1 MVEHQPLGSIMRVRK
16 RAYEQSTRFRHEFND
31 RPAPEP
37 ATLDEIP
44 D

>member
-1 MVEHQPLGSIMRVRK
+1 MRVRK

-37 ATLDEIP
+37 SSLDDIP